1 VRVGIPRWMIAGL
14 AAVFSAYVVLLG
26 IYAFDQVAS
35 PWPIVAAMVLFAS
48 AVVLALLPSRAAR
61 MPIWLAGY
69 CLSVAAAM
77 TLLVSSQIDLHRAGG
92 VGYATWYVAGVG
104 VLMTIVCVRLRA
116 SWAWAGIAFVA
127 AHTVFWYGAMGVVDL
142 GVIGSAS
149 WVTVA
154 HVISVALTRAGRE
167 TRRFALAERE
177 TADWQAAQEAH
188 VMERQFRLGRT
199 SAMALRMLQTI
210 ERAGGDLTPAQR
222 EECLH
227 LEGAIRDEIRGRRLL
242 NDAVREQV
250 MDARRRGATVTLLD
264 EGGIDD
270 LVGDDLE
277 RVLDR
282 LAEAIGGSDADRIIA
297 RTVPEGSDVAVTV
310 VGLRSPDEH
319 ARALG
324 LEDDEDEAVEL
335 WLEIPRA
342 APGAEPVEPAAV
354 ADEDQRESAAAVAKR

>member
-1 VRVGIPRWMIAGL
+1 MRVGIPRWVVAGL
-14 AAVFSAYVVLLG
+14 AALFSAYVVGLG
-26 IYAFDQVAS
+26 VYALDKVAS
-35 PWPIVAAMVLFAS
+35 PWPVVTGMALFAS
-48 AVVLALLPSRAAR
+48 AVILSLIPSRQVR
-61 MPIWLAGY
+61 MPMWLASY
-69 CLSVAAAM
+69 CLSVVAAV
-77 TLLVSSQIDLHRAGG
+77 TILVSSQIDLHRPDGI
-92 VGYATWYVAGVG
+92 GYATWYVAGVG

-116 SWAWAGIAFVA
+116 AWAWTG
-127 AHTVFWYGAMGVVDL
+127 TVFLAVHTILWAGPFGLIDL

-154 HVISVALTRAGRE
+154 HVISLALTRAGRE

-177 TADWQAAQEAH
+177 TATWEAAQEAH

-210 ERAGGDLTPAQR
+210 ERSGGELTDAER

-242 NDAVREQV
+242 NDAVRQEV
-250 MDARRRGATVTLLD
+250 MEARRRGATVTLLD

-270 LVGDDLE
+270 LTDPDLE
-277 RVLDR
+277 RVLNQ
-282 LAEAIGGSDADRIIA
+282 LAQAIHGTDADRIIA
-297 RTVPEGSDVAVTV
+297 RTVLEGSDVAVTV

-324 LEDDEDEAVEL
+324 LDEDEEVAL
-335 WLEIPRA
+335 WLEIPRF
-342 APGAEPVEPAAV
+342 APGAEP
-354 ADEDQRESAAAVAKR
+354 EDQRTSAAEVANR

>member
-1 VRVGIPRWMIAGL
+1 MNVGVPRWAIVGVATL
-14 AAVFSAYVVLLG
+14 FSAYVVVLG
-26 IYAFDQVAS
+26 VYALDRVTS
-35 PWPIVAAMVLFAS
+35 PYPVIVAMVLFA
-48 AVVLALLPSRAAR
+48 AVVVVTLLPLGRNR
-61 MPIWLAGY
+61 MPIWLAAFA
-69 CLSVAAAM
+69 LSSLIAI
-77 TLLVSSQIDLHRAGG
+77 TLLVSSEIDLTDPQGT
-92 VGYATWYVAGVG
+92 GYATWYVAGAG
-104 VLMTIVCVRLRA
+104 ALMAIVATRLRPG
-116 SWAWAGIAFVA
+116 WAWAGIAFLA
-127 AHTVFWYGAMGVVDL
+127 AHTLLWAGPLGLVDL

-154 HVISVALTRAGRE
+154 HVISLALTRAGRE

-177 TADWQAAQEAH
+177 TANWQAAQEAH

-210 ERAGGDLTPAQR
+210 ERSGGELTPAERQ
-222 EECLH
+222 ECLH

-270 LVGDDLE
+270 LGGDELE

-282 LAEAIGGSDADRIIA
+282 LAEAIRDTDADRVIA

-324 LEDDEDEAVEL
+324 LEDDEDEAVAL

-342 APGAEPVEPAAV
+342 VPEADPG
-354 ADEDQRESAAAVAKR
+354 DQRASAASVANR